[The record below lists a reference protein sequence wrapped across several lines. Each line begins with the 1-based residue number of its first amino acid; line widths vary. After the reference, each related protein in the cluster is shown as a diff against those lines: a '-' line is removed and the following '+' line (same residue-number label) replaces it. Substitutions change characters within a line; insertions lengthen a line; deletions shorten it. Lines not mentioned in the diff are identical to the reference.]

1 MLDWIRIAIGVL
13 TAYPTQEGLGRRN
26 AEITLGALY
35 VGKAAGKMS
44 ARPCF
49 EKKTYLFGCV
59 AQGPHLASMKSVGLP
74 PGLAIERADP
84 GHAD

>member
-13 TAYPTQEGLGRRN
+13 TAYPTQEGLWQRN

-44 ARPCF
+44 ARPYS
-49 EKKTYLFGCV
+49 EKKRTFLG
-59 AQGPHLASMKSVGLP
+59 ALHK
-74 PGLAIERADP
+74 
-84 GHAD
+84 GHI